1 MSETSEQ
8 TTPYKT
14 PRHRNAGPFLVVGF
28 LVLLLVAAL
37 IYQNVSRSQAAAPSR
52 PAPTVAV
59 SSAPAIQAHRLT
71 KCFADRLTEMD
82 AQQRL
87 SYLALMKAA
96 GATCVRTD
104 IEWRAVEKAMPENGI
119 GQYDFS
125 DFDEVVRA
133 IHAAGLEPHLILD
146 YAPWWAA
153 GRTSS
158 ESCMGGEICSPT
170 ATAAKAFGDFAR
182 ATGQHYGQAEF
193 GNVQVFEIW
202 NEPNIEQ
209 YWPKVDPQLYLEFFV
224 AAKHGLRQANPNA
237 IVVTGGLAVAGDH
250 AMLPVDFLNGMY
262 AAGLH
267 QYLDSATKIGF
278 HPYTN
283 GALPGQDDAQDGWGQ
298 MILGHEVLTAN
309 GDDTIGFRIT
319 EIGWSTTELSPADQ
333 ARLAAEMFRL
343 LGTPEYKWVEVVTW
357 YTYRDNDKYMGLVT
371 SNGAAK
377 PSLVVF
383 TKAA

>member
-1 MSETSEQ
+1 MSETTERP
-8 TTPYKT
+8 TPYQT
-14 PRHRNAGPFLVVGF
+14 PRRRNTRPLLVAGVMC
-28 LVLLLVAAL
+28 LLLAAL
-37 IYQNVSRSQAAAPSR
+37 IYQYVSRNQAVAPSR

-104 IEWRAVEKAMPENGI
+104 IEWRAVEKAMPKNGI

-170 ATAAKAFGDFAR
+170 STAVKAFGEFAK

-202 NEPNIEQ
+202 NEPNIER
-209 YWPKVDPQLYLEFFV
+209 YWPKVDPQLYLEFLV

-237 IVVTGGLAVAGDH
+237 IVVMGGLTVAGSQ

-262 AAGLH
+262 EAGLH
-267 QYLDSATKIGF
+267 QHLDSGTKIGF

-283 GALPGQDDAQDGWGQ
+283 GAPPGQDDAQDGWGQ
-298 MILGHEVLTAN
+298 MVLSREVLTAK
-309 GDDTIGFRIT
+309 GDDSIGFWIT
-319 EIGWSTTELSPADQ
+319 EVSWSTLEVSPADQ

-343 LGTPEYKWVEVVTW
+343 LGTPEYEWVEVVTW
-357 YTYRDNDKYMGLVT
+357 YTYRDDDKYMGLVT
-371 SNGAAK
+371 SNGTAK
-377 PSLVVF
+377 SSLAVF